1 MASLVQEA
9 AAGDPRDRTAL
20 DAFLRIAELWG
31 LTADQQITLL
41 GSPGRSTFF
50 KWKKDGG
57 TLPSDTVERISHIF
71 NIYKC
76 LNILFPDPARADAWV
91 RRPNRHFGSQTP
103 LERMSAGD
111 VTDLAAVRQ
120 YLDAARGPWS

>member
-9 AAGDPRDRTAL
+9 AAGNPRDRTAL
-20 DAFLRIAELWG
+20 DAFLRIAELWE

-57 TLPSDTVERISHIF
+57 ALPSDTLERISHIF

-91 RRPNRHFGSQTP
+91 RRPNRFWNEQSA
-103 LERMSAGD
+103 LDRMLVGTMA
-111 VTDLAAVRQ
+111 DLIEVRR
-120 YLDAARGPWS
+120 YLDAQRGG

>member
-20 DAFLRIAELWG
+20 DAFLKISELWG

-57 TLPSDTVERISHIF
+57 ALPSDTVERISHIF

-91 RRPNRHFGSQTP
+91 RRANRFWNEQSA
-103 LERMSAGD
+103 LDRMLVGTMA
-111 VTDLAAVRQ
+111 DLIEVRR
-120 YLDAARGPWS
+120 YLDAQRGG